1 MTYDLCCAECSTA
14 TNACER
20 GWRGFLADADDEPAE
35 VVILCP
41 ACAESE
47 CPRRETRLDES

>member
-1 MTYDLCCAECSTA
+1 MTYDLSCAECSTA

-35 VVILCP
+35 VADPLPSLC
-41 ACAESE
+41 
-47 CPRRETRLDES
+47 RE